1 MVPDR
6 RPVTTDELVFDI
18 KMGLRKAR
26 SFLPRRTDRGK
37 DDSLGLA
44 ARAIVEH
51 LELAGHVFF
60 RKPSVRPHSTGS
72 HWACPSSE
80 PGSAEQ

>member
-1 MVPDR
+1 MAPDY

-26 SFLPRRTDRGK
+26 SFLPRRTDRGD

-44 ARAIVEH
+44 ARVIVEH

-60 RKPSVRPHSTGS
+60 RKPPVRAHSTGP
-72 HWACPSSE
+72 HLACPSSE
-80 PGSAEQ
+80 LGSAEQ